1 MTDKNFKGI
10 SIIILA
16 AGSSSR
22 LGQSKQL
29 ILVDGKTLLE
39 KSVLAAL
46 NSGAE
51 HVVVVLG
58 AQATLHNKAIEN
70 LPVKIIINEEWK
82 KGMGNSLK
90 AGLNY
95 VVTKYP
101 ETEAVIVIVCD
112 QPFLTSEHLKKLI
125 TSFQK
130 NPTEIVASS
139 YNQIKG
145 VPALFSRSMFSQ
157 LFQLEDIQGARK
169 VIQFHKGSM
178 QLAEFPKGEIDL
190 DTPEDLS
197 KLKQY

>member
-1 MTDKNFKGI
+1 M
-10 SIIILA
+10 A

-197 KLKQY
+197 KLKH

>member
-101 ETEAVIVIVCD
+101 ETEAVIVMVCD

-197 KLKQY
+197 KFKH

>member
-1 MTDKNFKGI
+1 MTDKNIKGI
-10 SIIILA
+10 SIIVLA

-39 KSVLAAL
+39 KSALAAL

-51 HVVVVLG
+51 YVVVVLG
-58 AQATLHNKAIEN
+58 AQAALHKKAIEN
-70 LPVKIIINEEWK
+70 LLVGITINEEWE

-95 VVTKYP
+95 LVTKYP
-101 ETEAVIVIVCD
+101 ETKAVIVMVCD
-112 QPFLTSEHLKKLI
+112 QPFLTAEHLKKLI
-125 TSFQK
+125 ASFQK

-139 YNQIKG
+139 YNQTKG
-145 VPALFSRSMFSQ
+145 VPALFSRSMFTQ
-157 LFQLEDIQGARK
+157 LFKLEDTQGARK
-169 VIQFHKGSM
+169 IIQLHQGSM
-178 QLAEFPKGEIDL
+178 QLVEFSKGEIDL

-197 KLKQY
+197 KLKHS

>member
-101 ETEAVIVIVCD
+101 ETEAVIVMVCD

>member
-10 SIIILA
+10 SIIVLA

-70 LPVKIIINEEWK
+70 LPVKIIINEEWE

-101 ETEAVIVIVCD
+101 ETEAVIVMVCD

-197 KLKQY
+197 KFKH